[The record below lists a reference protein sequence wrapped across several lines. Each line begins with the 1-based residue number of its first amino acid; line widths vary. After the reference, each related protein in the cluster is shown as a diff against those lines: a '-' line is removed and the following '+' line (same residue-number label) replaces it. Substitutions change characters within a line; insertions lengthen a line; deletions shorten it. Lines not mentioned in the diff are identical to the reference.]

1 MNVKAL
7 ASEWKRVEL
16 LCAIVQNARQG
27 HAPTELQLAELSD
40 QQVAVNMARASGIW
54 KFLGIDALNDL
65 SLDVL
70 AVVLAPDVSYAAGFA
85 YAALAQDTNSPD
97 ISLRLLQALLSI
109 QPDDHAEL
117 MNELRPQGDL
127 VLRGLITLERRPH
140 GLHLRCGRKLKSMLL
155 GKAHLDPPPGAREV
169 FRNVGWNDLIVSA
182 DVVGMLKNYIAI
194 IRNRNTVENSW
205 GGNRRGGPIALFSG
219 VSGTGKTLAASVVAS
234 ALGMPMYRIDLGQ
247 LVSKYIGETEKNLN
261 ALFDSVNGTQS
272 ILLFDESD
280 ALFGKRGEVKDA
292 RDRYANMEVSH
303 LLSRIEAQYSPCI
316 LTTNLRNSIDVAFL
330 RRFHIIADF
339 AVPDASQRLAL
350 WQRHL
355 PPRAPRGQDLD
366 LNTIAETLRFTGAGI
381 ENAALHA
388 AYLAAERNDAICM
401 AHIAEGAWNELLKD
415 GTRRNRTDLGALE
428 HHLNRLNHDDRQNDT
443 QAAA

>member
-1 MNVKAL
+1 MIAKAL
-7 ASEWKRVEL
+7 APEWKRVEM

-27 HAPTELQLAELSD
+27 QSPTELQLAELATLQD
-40 QQVAVNMARASGIW
+40 KVNTARAAGIW
-54 KFLGIDALNDL
+54 RFLVSEPLGDL
-65 SLDVL
+65 ALDVL
-70 AVVLAPDVSYAAGFA
+70 AVVAAPDVSYAAGFA
-85 YAALAQDTNSPD
+85 YAALAQDTNTPD

-109 QPDDHAEL
+109 QPDDHADL
-117 MNELRPQGDL
+117 LHELRPQGEL
-127 VLRGLITLERRPH
+127 ISRGLITLERRPQ
-140 GLHLRCGRKLKSMLL
+140 GLHVRCGRTLKSMLW
-155 GKAHLDPPPGAREV
+155 GKTQLDPPPGAREV
-169 FRNVGWNDLIVSA
+169 FRSVSWNDLIVSP
-182 DVVGMLKNYIAI
+182 DVVDMLKNYIAI
-194 IRNRNTVENSW
+194 IRNRNIVENTW

-219 VSGTGKTLAASVVAS
+219 VSGTGKTLAASVIAT
-234 ALGMPMYRIDLGQ
+234 ALSMPMYRIDLGQ

-303 LLSRIEAQYSPCI
+303 LLTRIEAQHSPCI
-316 LTTNLRNSIDVAFL
+316 LTTNLRSSIDVAFL
-330 RRFHIIADF
+330 RRFHIITDF

-355 PPRAPRGQDLD
+355 PPRAPRGHDLD
-366 LNTIAETLRFTGAGI
+366 LNIIADALRFTGAAI
-381 ENAALHA
+381 ENSALHA
-388 AYLAAERNDAICM
+388 AYMAAERDDAISM

-415 GTRRNRTDLGALE
+415 GSRRNRADLGALAQ
-428 HHLNRLNHDDRQNDT
+428 HLNRLNHDDRQNDT